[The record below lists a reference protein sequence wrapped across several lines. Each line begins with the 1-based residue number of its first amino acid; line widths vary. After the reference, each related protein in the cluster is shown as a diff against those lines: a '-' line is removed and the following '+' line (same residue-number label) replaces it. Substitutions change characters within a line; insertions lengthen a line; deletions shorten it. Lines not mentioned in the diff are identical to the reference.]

1 MRMTNMLHFTENHR
15 FCVNREFS
23 LSSLDYKMLAIMYQ
37 PMIGG
42 LAISLYQAL
51 YLQMS
56 AEKVGYSPLEQQ
68 RKLFLLLELEQGE
81 RGRKYLIEQ
90 SSKLE
95 AIGLLQTTRKFL
107 PGEED
112 YVFVYTLFPPL
123 GPNEFFRNQ
132 HLTLLLRDKVGK
144 FMLLSLRE
152 ELLSPE
158 PEECCDASEE
168 NLSVPFYDL
177 FRLNT
182 QVVDYELEQAL
193 YEASASK
200 QGDARM
206 DVTTKGFQY
215 ADIIMRF
222 PRGASNRVF
231 VEALKH
237 KTDQMAAINIV
248 AKKYNLSL
256 QETCRLLDEDG
267 AFTEEGELQMDLMQY
282 NANLFYRQSKKRDEE
297 RERTLSRSEEKSQGD
312 ANEDMLDTSG
322 DKSVEMAY
330 YLEVPQQLRGECT
343 DHQYNY
349 IMRNEPYTAVLKMF
363 FTQGSIP
370 DGVLNIFEKIDLNY
384 KLNEE
389 VINVLIHFLHI
400 DRRSWAKSSIE
411 AVASDMLGKQIVTY
425 EQAVEYVREKISY
438 KQKAA
443 SKVEAAKAGGGSVTR
458 GRQGKTQKPHI
469 PIVVPDAGTSAASRL
484 TDEELEAAR
493 RMAQKLDERFNRK
506 S

>member
-15 FCVNREFS
+15 FCVSRDFS
-23 LSSLDYKMLAIMYQ
+23 LSSLDYKMLAMMYQ

-42 LAISLYQAL
+42 YATSLYQVL
-51 YLQMS
+51 YQQIS
-56 AEKVGYSPLEQQ
+56 ADRVGYSPLEQQ

-95 AIGLLQTTRKFL
+95 AIGLMQTSRKFL
-107 PGEED
+107 PDEED
-112 YVFVYTLFPPL
+112 YIFEYVLFPPL

-158 PEECCDASEE
+158 PEECRDANSED
-168 NLSVPFYDL
+168 LSVPFYDL

-182 QVVDYELEQAL
+182 QVIDYELEQAL

-200 QGDARM
+200 QGEGRL

-222 PRGASNRVF
+222 PRGANNRVF

-237 KTDQMAAINIV
+237 APEQMAAINIV
-248 AKKYNLSL
+248 AKKYHLSL

-267 AFTEEGELQMDLMQY
+267 VFSEEGELQMDLLQY

-297 RERTLSRSEEKSQGD
+297 RERVLARGEETEQGTE
-312 ANEDMLDTSG
+312 AAA
-322 DKSVEMAY
+322 DKSVEMQY

-349 IMRNEPYTAVLKMF
+349 ILRNEPYTAVLKMF

-384 KLNEE
+384 KLKEE
-389 VINVLIHFLHI
+389 VINVLIHYLHI

-411 AVASDMLGKQIVTY
+411 AVASDMLGKQISTY

-443 SKVEAAKAGGGSVTR
+443 SKVEAAKAGGGAVTR

-469 PIVVPDAGTSAASRL
+469 PIVVPDEGNTASSRL

>member
-15 FCVNREFS
+15 FCVSRDFS
-23 LSSLDYKMLAIMYQ
+23 LSSIDYKMLTMMYQ

-42 LAISLYQAL
+42 FALSLYHAL
-51 YLQMS
+51 YQQIGS
-56 AEKVGYSPLEQQ
+56 DRVGYSALEQQ

-81 RGRKYLIEQ
+81 RGRKFFIEQ

-95 AIGLLQTTRKFL
+95 AIGLLQTMRKFL

-112 YVFVYTLFPPL
+112 YIFEYTLFQPL

-132 HLTLLLRDKVGK
+132 HFTLLLRDKVGK
-144 FMLLSLRE
+144 YMVLSLRE
-152 ELLSPE
+152 ELLAEE
-158 PEECCDASEE
+158 PEECKEAAGE

-182 QVVDYELEQAL
+182 QVIDYELEQAL

-200 QGDARM
+200 QGEGRL
-206 DVTTKGFQY
+206 DVTTRGFQY
-215 ADIIMRF
+215 SDIITRF
-222 PRGASNRVF
+222 PRGASNRVY

-237 KTDQMAAINIV
+237 KPDQLAAINMV
-248 AKKYNLSL
+248 AKKYNLAL
-256 QETCRLLDEDG
+256 QEICRLLDEDG
-267 AFTEEGELQMDLMQY
+267 TFTEDGELEMDRLQY
-282 NANLFYRQSKKRDEE
+282 SANLFYRQSKKRGEE
-297 RERTLSRSEEKSQGD
+297 RERSFAKIEESMYSEGAAEPD
-312 ANEDMLDTSG
+312 SG
-322 DKSVEMAY
+322 TERPVEMQY
-330 YLEVPQQLRGECT
+330 YLEVPQLLRGECT

-349 IMRNEPYTAVLKMF
+349 ILRNEPYIAVLRMF

-384 KLNEE
+384 KLKEE

-400 DRRSWAKSSIE
+400 DRRSWARSSIE
-411 AVASDMLGKQIVTY
+411 AVASDMLGKQVLTY
-425 EQAVEYVREKISY
+425 EQAVEYVREKIRF

-443 SKVEAAKAGGGSVTR
+443 SKVEAAKAGGGSATR
-458 GRQGKTQKPHI
+458 GRQGKQQKPQI
-469 PIVVPDAGTSAASRL
+469 PIVVHDTEAVASP
-484 TDEELEAAR
+484 TITAEELEAAR
-493 RMAQKLDERFNRK
+493 RMAKKLDERFNRK

>member
-15 FCVNREFS
+15 FSVSREFS
-23 LSSLDYKMLAIMYQ
+23 LSSLDYKMLAMMYQ

-42 LAISLYQAL
+42 LAVSFYQVLYQQL
-51 YLQMS
+51 S
-56 AEKVGYSPLEQQ
+56 AEKIGFSPLEQQ
-68 RKLFLLLELEQGE
+68 RRLFLLLDLEQNE
-81 RGRKYLIEQ
+81 RGRKYLIET

-107 PGEED
+107 PEEED

-123 GPNEFFRNQ
+123 SPNEFFRNQ

-144 FMLLSLRE
+144 FTLLSLRE
-152 ELLSPE
+152 ELLMPE
-158 PEECCDASEE
+158 PEECRGASEE
-168 NLSVPFYDL
+168 NLSVPFYEL

-200 QGDARM
+200 QGEAKL

-222 PRGASNRVF
+222 PRGSGNRVF

-237 KTDQMAAINIV
+237 KPDQLAAINIV

-267 AFTEEGELQMDLMQY
+267 VFTEEGELHMDLLQY
-282 NANLFYRQSKKRDEE
+282 NANLFYRQTKKREEE
-297 RERTLSRSEEKSQGD
+297 RERSSARTEGQEAEPSEE
-312 ANEDMLDTSG
+312 
-322 DKSVEMAY
+322 KSVEMAY
-330 YLEVPQQLRGECT
+330 YLEVPLQLRGECT

-349 IMRNEPYTAVLKMF
+349 ILRNEPYTVVLKMF

-384 KLNEE
+384 KLSEE

-411 AVASDMLGKQIVTY
+411 AVASDMLGKQIQTY
-425 EQAVEYVREKISY
+425 EQAVDYVREKMSFR
-438 KQKAA
+438 QKAA
-443 SKVEAAKAGGGSVTR
+443 SKVEEAKSGGGAATR
-458 GRQGKTQKPHI
+458 GRQGKTQKPRI
-469 PIVVPDAGTSAASRL
+469 PMVTQNAETAAATRL
-484 TDEELEAAR
+484 TAEELEAAR
-493 RMAQKLDERFNRK
+493 RMAQKLDERLNRK
-506 S
+506 G